1 MAGRDGAAI
10 VNISSAAAYPAP
22 TAYGVS
28 KLAVRGLTATL
39 AREFGPLGVRVN
51 AIAPGLIFTD
61 TIRAEL
67 PPAMIET
74 VLNQQV
80 LRREGEERD
89 VVEAMLYLVSGR
101 SSFITGETLKV
112 TGGFTL
118 SV

>member
-1 MAGRDGAAI
+1 
-10 VNISSAAAYPAP
+10 
-22 TAYGVS
+22 
-28 KLAVRGLTATL
+28 
-39 AREFGPLGVRVN
+39 LGVRVN